1 MTHAIPARHG
11 IIARCL
17 ALFTPPVAT
26 DGLQAEAPDAAVPV
40 WRVHPRTG
48 RIECRWSAEPAEID
62 DWTSRP
68 WIARASL
75 IRAMGQQ
82 RRLQRAE

>member
-1 MTHAIPARHG
+1 MTHAIPARNG
-11 IIARCL
+11 IIARYL
-17 ALFTPPVAT
+17 TRFTSRTTSQSQPELCQ
-26 DGLQAEAPDAAVPV
+26 DEHVPV
-40 WRVHPRTG
+40 WRVDPGTG

-82 RRLQRAE
+82 RRLRGQ

>member
-1 MTHAIPARHG
+1 MTHAIPARNG

-17 ALFTPPVAT
+17 TLFPSRQGDHIQP
-26 DGLQAEAPDAAVPV
+26 EARPDAHVPV
-40 WRVHPRTG
+40 WRIDPGTG
-48 RIECRWSAEPAEID
+48 RIECCPTAEPAEID

-82 RRLQRAE
+82 RRLRGQ